1 MLVKEKNDKIFLFEL
16 ELSVEYQ
23 SQILISCEYS
33 MAGNSNYRR
42 LSENEKL
49 FARSR
54 KAKFLTAGIH

>member
-33 MAGNSNYRR
+33 MAGNSNYGGTHFRQHM
-42 LSENEKL
+42 LEAS
-49 FARSR
+49 
-54 KAKFLTAGIH
+54 